1 MFKRPLCEMA
11 SGLILG
17 ILFMRYQK
25 WYLAAVAAGILFG
38 IVWNLWHNTIRN
50 CSEKDSMANARAWIY
65 PALRVGCFLIF
76 FLAGAF
82 HYAQNESFRDAYM
95 MKLQDG
101 MNVTVQGKL
110 CSKQLKN
117 GQYSYYLDHC
127 YLSIGQ
133 EILPCNQILFYQTS
147 DDDSIGQ
154 TLIVTG
160 TVELWKSASN
170 DGNFDAKAFYESK
183 KIDFQLKEAVVKNV
197 YGAEDGF
204 GEKIYR
210 LRRKISGVYESC
222 MSTSDAGV
230 LSTMTLGEKNLL
242 DAEVKQMYQ
251 KAGISH
257 VLAISG
263 LHISVIGMGLYKLLR
278 KIKCSFLTSGVIA
291 GTVIG
296 GYGMMSGLG
305 TSTIRAVLMF
315 FVLLFGQW
323 IGRSYDTLSAL
334 GLSAIVILL
343 DNPYLLW
350 YAGFLLS
357 FAAVLGIVAV
367 GQTLIK
373 IKKPFFTFSENFLVS
388 FAIQIA
394 TVPLTAYFFYEVSVW
409 SMLINF
415 FVLPIIGIL
424 LFLGLLGGGIG
435 LLSVRVAGV
444 LFVPCHW
451 ILLFYEKVCR
461 LSARLPGASW
471 ITGQPDWRKLLLFY
485 LILGAV
491 LFAMKKMKRR
501 RGFVFIGCF
510 MLLAVLHNPVK
521 GFELDVLDVGQGDGI
536 YLHTKEGTNFFFDGG
551 STDVSKVGTYRMLP
565 FLKAKGVKKIDYW
578 IVSHTDADHI
588 SGLKEILQAEYEI
601 DYIVFSKYV
610 LNDEAYQELLAL
622 AKTYGTE
629 ILKMDCGD
637 TLTDG
642 EAGLRC
648 IFPDKTYK
656 SDDKNAL
663 SLVLRYEDQEFSGIF
678 TGDISSAEE
687 QYLVEHKKAGSVT
700 FYKAA
705 HHGSKYS
712 NSLDFLRALSPEI
725 TTISCGENNR
735 YGHPGEEALC
745 NIKESGSAVYETME
759 CGRIRIRMENGEPV
773 VEKFLEGR

>member
-50 CSEKDSMANARAWIY
+50 CSEKDSMANARAWMY
-65 PALRVGCFLIF
+65 PAFRVGCFLIF

-388 FAIQIA
+388 FAIQLA

-415 FVLPIIGIL
+415 FVLPIIGVL
-424 LFLGLLGGGIG
+424 LFLGLLGGFVG
-435 LLSVRVAGV
+435 LLSVRVAGI

-451 ILLFYEKVCR
+451 ILVFYEKVCR
-461 LSARLPGASW
+461 FSARLPGAAW
-471 ITGQPDWRKLLLFY
+471 ITGQPDWQKLLLFY
-485 LILGAV
+485 VVLGAV
-491 LFAMKKMKRR
+491 LFATKKMKQR

-521 GFELDVLDVGQGDGI
+521 GFELDVLDVGQGDGM

-565 FLKAKGVKKIDYW
+565 FLKAKGVRKISCW
-578 IVSHTDADHI
+578 FVSHTDTDHV
-588 SGLKEILQAEYEI
+588 SGLKEVLVSGYRVEYL
-601 DYIVFSKYV
+601 VFAKAV
-610 LNDEAYQELLAL
+610 EKE
-622 AKTYGTE
+622 AKTKELAELARSHGTKV
-629 ILKMDCGD
+629 LYMQAGD
-637 TLTDG
+637 TVRSKR
-642 EAGLRC
+642 AAMRC
-648 IFPDKTYK
+648 LYPKAADKAE
-656 SDDKNAL
+656 DVNDL
-663 SLVLRYEDQEFSGIF
+663 CLVLQFEE
-678 TGDISSAEE
+678 GDISALFGGDISTDVEE
-687 QYLVEHKKAGSVT
+687 QLIRREKWDKVLIFKAD
-700 FYKAA
+700 
-705 HHGSKYS
+705 HHGSRYA
-712 NSLDFLRALSPEI
+712 NAEALLKCIRPEI
-725 TTISCGENNR
+725 TVASAGKDNR
-735 YGHPGEEALC
+735 YGHPSPDAVQR
-745 NIKESGSAVYETME
+745 IKESGSSFFCTIEG
-759 CGRIRIRMENGEPV
+759 GRIRVRVIENKLVCETYV
-773 VEKFLEGR
+773 K

>member
-1 MFKRPLCEMA
+1 MA

-65 PALRVGCFLIF
+65 PAFRVGCFLAF
-76 FLAGAF
+76 FLAGIFHFAENEAF
-82 HYAQNESFRDAYM
+82 RQNYM
-95 MKLQDG
+95 SKLQDG
-101 MNVTVQGKL
+101 MQVTVQGKL

-183 KIDFQLKEAVVKNV
+183 KIDFQLKEAIVKNV

-373 IKKPFFTFSENFLVS
+373 IKKPFF
-388 FAIQIA
+388 
-394 TVPLTAYFFYEVSVW
+394 
-409 SMLINF
+409 
-415 FVLPIIGIL
+415 VLPIIGIL

-451 ILLFYEKVCR
+451 ILVFYEKVCR
-461 LSARLPGASW
+461 FSARLPGAAW
-471 ITGQPDWRKLLLFY
+471 ITGQPDWQKLLLFY
-485 LILGAV
+485 VVLGAV
-491 LFAMKKMKRR
+491 LLAMKKIKRR
-501 RGFVFIGCF
+501 HGFVLIGCF
-510 MLLAVLHNPVK
+510 MLLALLHNPVR

-565 FLKAKGVKKIDYW
+565 FLKAKGEKNRLLDRFTHRRRPYFRVK
-578 IVSHTDADHI
+578 
-588 SGLKEILQAEYEI
+588 
-601 DYIVFSKYV
+601 
-610 LNDEAYQELLAL
+610 
-622 AKTYGTE
+622 
-629 ILKMDCGD
+629 GD
-637 TLTDG
+637 P
-642 EAGLRC
+642 AGR
-648 IFPDKTYK
+648 
-656 SDDKNAL
+656 
-663 SLVLRYEDQEFSGIF
+663 V
-678 TGDISSAEE
+678 
-687 QYLVEHKKAGSVT
+687 
-700 FYKAA
+700 
-705 HHGSKYS
+705 
-712 NSLDFLRALSPEI
+712 
-725 TTISCGENNR
+725 
-735 YGHPGEEALC
+735 
-745 NIKESGSAVYETME
+745 
-759 CGRIRIRMENGEPV
+759 
-773 VEKFLEGR
+773 

>member
-1 MFKRPLCEMA
+1 MA

-25 WYLAAVAAGILFG
+25 WYPAAAAAWILFG
-38 IVWNLWHNTIRN
+38 IIWNLRNNRIRN
-50 CSEKDSMANARAWIY
+50 CREKDSMANAKAWRY
-65 PALRVGCFLIF
+65 PVFRVGCFLIF

-101 MNVTVQGKL
+101 MHVTVQGKL

-197 YGAEDGF
+197 YGAEDGC

-210 LRRKISGVYESC
+210 LRRKISSVYETC
-222 MSTSDAGV
+222 MSASDAGV

-278 KIKCSFLTSGVIA
+278 KIKCSFLTSGIIA
-291 GTVIG
+291 GIVIG
-296 GYGMMSGLG
+296 GYGVMSGSG
-305 TSTIRAVLMF
+305 TSTMRAVIMF
-315 FVLLFGQW
+315 LILLSGQW

-388 FAIQIA
+388 FAIQLA

-451 ILLFYEKVCR
+451 ILVFYEKVCR
-461 LSARLPGASW
+461 FSARLPGAAW

-485 LILGAV
+485 VVLGAV
-491 LFAMKKMKRR
+491 LLAMKKVKRR
-501 RGFVFIGCF
+501 QGFVIIGCF
-510 MLLAVLHNPVK
+510 MLLALLHNPVR
-521 GFELDVLDVGQGDGI
+521 GFELDVLDVGQGDGM

-601 DYIVFSKYV
+601 DHIVFSKYV
-610 LNDEAYQELLAL
+610 LKDEAYQELLAL

-629 ILKMDCGD
+629 ILKIDCGD

-705 HHGSKYS
+705 HHGSRYS
-712 NSLDFLRALSPEI
+712 NSADFLMALSPEI

-735 YGHPGEEALC
+735 YRHPGEEALC

-759 CGRIRIRMENGEPV
+759 CGRIRIRMENGKPV

>member
-1 MFKRPLCEMA
+1 MA

-50 CSEKDSMANARAWIY
+50 CSEKDSMANARAWMY
-65 PALRVGCFLIF
+65 PAFRVGCFLAF
-76 FLAGAF
+76 FLAGIFHFAENEAF
-82 HYAQNESFRDAYM
+82 RQNYM
-95 MKLQDG
+95 SKLQDG
-101 MNVTVQGKL
+101 MQVTVQGKL

-183 KIDFQLKEAVVKNV
+183 KIDFQLKEAIVKNV

-305 TSTIRAVLMF
+305 TSTIRACSCF
-315 FVLLFGQW
+315 SFYC
-323 IGRSYDTLSAL
+323 SDS
-334 GLSAIVILL
+334 GLEGAMIRC
-343 DNPYLLW
+343 LLW
-350 YAGFLLS
+350 DC
-357 FAAVLGIVAV
+357 
-367 GQTLIK
+367 
-373 IKKPFFTFSENFLVS
+373 P
-388 FAIQIA
+388 
-394 TVPLTAYFFYEVSVW
+394 PL
-409 SMLINF
+409 
-415 FVLPIIGIL
+415 
-424 LFLGLLGGGIG
+424 
-435 LLSVRVAGV
+435 
-444 LFVPCHW
+444 
-451 ILLFYEKVCR
+451 
-461 LSARLPGASW
+461 
-471 ITGQPDWRKLLLFY
+471 
-485 LILGAV
+485 
-491 LFAMKKMKRR
+491 
-501 RGFVFIGCF
+501 
-510 MLLAVLHNPVK
+510 
-521 GFELDVLDVGQGDGI
+521 
-536 YLHTKEGTNFFFDGG
+536 
-551 STDVSKVGTYRMLP
+551 
-565 FLKAKGVKKIDYW
+565 
-578 IVSHTDADHI
+578 
-588 SGLKEILQAEYEI
+588 
-601 DYIVFSKYV
+601 
-610 LNDEAYQELLAL
+610 
-622 AKTYGTE
+622 
-629 ILKMDCGD
+629 
-637 TLTDG
+637 
-642 EAGLRC
+642 
-648 IFPDKTYK
+648 
-656 SDDKNAL
+656 
-663 SLVLRYEDQEFSGIF
+663 
-678 TGDISSAEE
+678 
-687 QYLVEHKKAGSVT
+687 
-700 FYKAA
+700 
-705 HHGSKYS
+705 
-712 NSLDFLRALSPEI
+712 
-725 TTISCGENNR
+725 
-735 YGHPGEEALC
+735 
-745 NIKESGSAVYETME
+745 
-759 CGRIRIRMENGEPV
+759 
-773 VEKFLEGR
+773 

>member
-1 MFKRPLCEMA
+1 MA

-65 PALRVGCFLIF
+65 PAFRVGCFLIF

-373 IKKPFFTFSENFLVS
+373 IKKPFFTFSENFLES
-388 FAIQIA
+388 LAIQLSPM
-394 TVPLTAYFFYEVSVW
+394 TLTA
-409 SMLINF
+409 
-415 FVLPIIGIL
+415 
-424 LFLGLLGGGIG
+424 
-435 LLSVRVAGV
+435 
-444 LFVPCHW
+444 
-451 ILLFYEKVCR
+451 
-461 LSARLPGASW
+461 
-471 ITGQPDWRKLLLFY
+471 
-485 LILGAV
+485 
-491 LFAMKKMKRR
+491 
-501 RGFVFIGCF
+501 
-510 MLLAVLHNPVK
+510 
-521 GFELDVLDVGQGDGI
+521 
-536 YLHTKEGTNFFFDGG
+536 
-551 STDVSKVGTYRMLP
+551 
-565 FLKAKGVKKIDYW
+565 
-578 IVSHTDADHI
+578 
-588 SGLKEILQAEYEI
+588 
-601 DYIVFSKYV
+601 
-610 LNDEAYQELLAL
+610 
-622 AKTYGTE
+622 
-629 ILKMDCGD
+629 
-637 TLTDG
+637 
-642 EAGLRC
+642 
-648 IFPDKTYK
+648 
-656 SDDKNAL
+656 
-663 SLVLRYEDQEFSGIF
+663 
-678 TGDISSAEE
+678 
-687 QYLVEHKKAGSVT
+687 
-700 FYKAA
+700 
-705 HHGSKYS
+705 
-712 NSLDFLRALSPEI
+712 
-725 TTISCGENNR
+725 
-735 YGHPGEEALC
+735 
-745 NIKESGSAVYETME
+745 
-759 CGRIRIRMENGEPV
+759 
-773 VEKFLEGR
+773 